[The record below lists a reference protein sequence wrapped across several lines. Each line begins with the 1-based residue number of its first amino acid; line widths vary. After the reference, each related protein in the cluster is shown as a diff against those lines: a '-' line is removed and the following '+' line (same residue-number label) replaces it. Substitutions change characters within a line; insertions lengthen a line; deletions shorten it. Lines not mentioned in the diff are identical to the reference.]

1 MFTLTSNLELNY
13 PGIDSVTERIDAAR
27 AAGFD
32 EIEIWSTFD
41 KDIPELKAALDSTG
55 MRLVSL
61 VAEPRMDTAWPTADL
76 DAFRSGLM
84 RSVDNARE
92 LNCPFVILDPGLG
105 FPGEKRR
112 SQLDR
117 LVDVYGE
124 AATSVRGSGVT
135 LVMEAVNTRVDHPG
149 LLIDS
154 NADVSAIVRAIDE
167 PSLRMLYD
175 VYHSVA
181 QGEGFA
187 AQYAAVADLVR
198 YVHIADFPG
207 RGQPG
212 TGDIDW
218 AVVFHALEEGAYSGS
233 ISLEFVPST
242 DLTTA
247 VAYIRSA
254 MGEH

>member
-105 FPGEKRR
+105 FPGKKK
-112 SQLDR
+112 
-117 LVDVYGE
+117 
-124 AATSVRGSGVT
+124 
-135 LVMEAVNTRVDHPG
+135 
-149 LLIDS
+149 
-154 NADVSAIVRAIDE
+154 
-167 PSLRMLYD
+167 
-175 VYHSVA
+175 
-181 QGEGFA
+181 
-187 AQYAAVADLVR
+187 
-198 YVHIADFPG
+198 
-207 RGQPG
+207 
-212 TGDIDW
+212 
-218 AVVFHALEEGAYSGS
+218 
-233 ISLEFVPST
+233 
-242 DLTTA
+242 
-247 VAYIRSA
+247 
-254 MGEH
+254 